1 LAVSDPLDK
10 SGLDGL
16 PAGQIERWV
25 RQAQG
30 GDLEAFDAL
39 VRQFQ
44 RQAVAVAYRLLNN
57 VDDAMEVSQDALLKS
72 FDKLKTLSKPSQF
85 GPWLMRI
92 VSNLALNR
100 RRGRALRA
108 AAPLEG
114 PGGDEDERPDRGP
127 ADVHARTPVE
137 IVSAGEMEERL
148 EKALA
153 TLPEIQRKAL
163 VMFSMGEIPQKEV
176 AKMLGCS
183 VEAVKWH
190 VFTARKKLKE
200 LLAEYL

>member
-1 LAVSDPLDK
+1 M
-10 SGLDGL
+10 
-16 PAGQIERWV
+16 PAGSPRGQVEQWV
-25 RQAQG
+25 RQAQR
-30 GDLEAFDAL
+30 GDLESFDAL
-39 VRQFQ
+39 VKQFQ
-44 RQAVAVAYRLLNN
+44 RQAVGVAYRLLNN
-57 VDDAMEVSQDALLKS
+57 VDDAMEVSQDALLKA

-108 AAPLEG
+108 AAPLD
-114 PGGDEDERPDRGP
+114 GGDEEDRPDRNP
-127 ADVHARTPVE
+127 ADEKAMTPPE
-137 IVSAGEMEERL
+137 IASAGEMQERL

-163 VMFSMGEIPQKEV
+163 VMFSMGGLSQKEV
-176 AKMLGCS
+176 ARMLGCS

>member
-1 LAVSDPLDK
+1 LAVSEPLDK
-10 SGLDGL
+10 SGS
-16 PAGQIERWV
+16 PAPSAGQIERWV
-25 RQAQG
+25 RQAQA

-39 VRQFQ
+39 VRQYQ
-44 RQAVAVAYRLLNN
+44 RQAVGVAYRLLNN
-57 VDDAMEVSQDALLKS
+57 VDDAMEVSQDALLNS

-85 GPWLMRI
+85 GSWLMRI

-114 PGGDEDERPDRGP
+114 AGGEDEERGERAQPDP
-127 ADVHARTPVE
+127 HAQTPSE
-137 IVSAGEMEERL
+137 IVSGHEMEDRL

-153 TLPEIQRKAL
+153 TLPEMESKAL
-163 VMFSMGEIPQKEV
+163 VMFSMAKMPQKEV
-176 AKMLGCS
+176 AKVLGCS

-190 VFTARKKLKE
+190 VFMARKKLKE

>member
-39 VRQFQ
+39 VRHFQ
-44 RQAVAVAYRLLNN
+44 RQAVGVAYRLLNN

-92 VSNLALNR
+92 VSNLALYK

-114 PGGDEDERPDRGP
+114 SAEDEERADRGQP
-127 ADVHARTPVE
+127 DTHAQTPPE
-137 IVSAGEMEERL
+137 IVSGTEMQDRVDR
-148 EKALA
+148 ALA

-163 VMFSMGEIPQKEV
+163 VMFSMGNIPQKEV

>member
-1 LAVSDPLDK
+1 LTVSEHLDH
-10 SGLDGL
+10 SGADGL
-16 PAGQIERWV
+16 PAGQIEKWV

-44 RQAVAVAYRLLNN
+44 RQAVAVAYHLLNN
-57 VDDAMEVSQDALLKS
+57 LDDAMEVSQDALLKS
-72 FDKLKTLSKPSQF
+72 FDKLRTLSKPAQF

-92 VSNLALNR
+92 VSNLSLNR
-100 RRGRALRA
+100 RRSRALRTA
-108 AAPLEG
+108 ASLDAPAGE
-114 PGGDEDERPDRGP
+114 EDEKDNWGLSDRHSQTP
-127 ADVHARTPVE
+127 ADIA
-137 IVSAGEMEERL
+137 SAGEMEDRL
-148 EKALA
+148 ERALQ

-163 VMFSMGEIPQKEV
+163 VLFSMAQIPQKEV

-190 VFTARKKLKE
+190 VFTARKKLKD

>member
-1 LAVSDPLDK
+1 MDK
-10 SGLDGL
+10 SNADGL
-16 PAGQIERWV
+16 PPGQIERWV

-30 GDLEAFDAL
+30 GDLAAFDAL
-39 VRQFQ
+39 VKQYQ
-44 RQAVAVAYRLLNN
+44 RQSVGVAYRLLNN

-72 FDKLKTLSKPSQF
+72 FDKLKTLSRPSQF

-92 VSNLALNR
+92 VSNLALNK

-114 PGGDEDERPDRGP
+114 ASGEDEERADRGQ
-127 ADVHARTPVE
+127 ADTRARTPLE
-137 IVSAGEMEERL
+137 IVSGHEMEERL
-148 EKALA
+148 AKALA
-153 TLPEIQRKAL
+153 TLPEIESKAL
-163 VMFSMGEIPQKEV
+163 VLFSMGKIPQKEV

-200 LLAEYL
+200 LLAEFL

>member
-1 LAVSDPLDK
+1 MNGAVSLVGEMDETRLVEMAR
-10 SGLDGL
+10 
-16 PAGQIERWV
+16 AGES
-25 RQAQG
+25 
-30 GDLEAFDAL
+30 EAFDAL
-39 VRQFQ
+39 VRRFQ
-44 RQAVAVAYRLLNN
+44 RQAVGVAYRLLNN
-57 VDDAMEVSQDALLKS
+57 MDDAMEISQDALLKS

-100 RRGRALRA
+100 RRARALRSA
-108 AAPLEG
+108 ASLESA
-114 PGGDEDERPDRGP
+114 GGEEDERSGWEP
-127 ADVHARTPVE
+127 AGSKAESPQE
-137 IVSAGEMEERL
+137 IASGAEMLERL

-153 TLPEIQRKAL
+153 TLPEMQREAL
-163 VMFSMGEIPQKEV
+163 VLFSMAEIPQKEV
-176 AKMLGCS
+176 AQMLGCS